1 MRAVRFRFLPTM
13 LLALAFTALSGGDA
27 RAEIRGRSFQIGGI
41 VGVVP
46 WSDKVGLEPCGW
58 FGATVGH
65 RFAPLAERLHLGFHA
80 GWEGCVA
87 EQTFTGDRI
96 DFILVDFGFTY
107 GVRATEFLF
116 PYGIAGAG
124 FAVIDAT
131 PSGGG
136 PHPRTVFVTGGGV
149 ELSIG
154 PYFMIDL
161 SIRLLIFENVQ
172 LGGFG
177 GEAGSAFNP
186 LFSIAIGAQI

>member
-1 MRAVRFRFLPTM
+1 MRAVRSRTLPIF
-13 LLALAFTALSGGDA
+13 LLALLLSAATGSDA
-27 RAEIRGRSFQIGGI
+27 HAEIRGRSFQIGGV

-46 WSDKVGLEPCGW
+46 WQNKVGLEPCGW
-58 FGATVGH
+58 FGATIGH
-65 RFAPLAERLHLGFHA
+65 RFAPLAERLHLGFRA

-87 EQTFTGDRI
+87 EQTFTGSRI

-107 GVRATEFLF
+107 GVKVADFLQ
-116 PYGIAGAG
+116 PYGLAGAG

-136 PHPRTVFVTGGGV
+136 PHPRTVFQSGVGIQVT
-149 ELSIG
+149 IG
-154 PYFMIDL
+154 PYFMIDA

-177 GEAGSAFNP
+177 GQAGGAVNP